1 MPIKWF
7 DPKPRGII
15 EDPERRQ
22 PWWQIFLKPFQE
34 ALESPVTSPYMQ
46 DFMKTLSLP
55 EQMLS
60 KPYAAAVTAPSRG
73 QYTFESAP
81 SEYLPGGQQFEAY
94 EKQEMPWGVKGAL
107 EELPLIPAYLVG
119 VGGVAKATE
128 SLTTQIM
135 QRVESGLAKI
145 AKKQIPTKI
154 ERAAM
159 QSFRTAATGQEVSE
173 EALLRE
179 AYGLV
184 RASITEQLPQRV
196 AQFGGEIS
204 KRALIKHLPNIVQK
218 ELGQLGYTID
228 DMAKMSLKDA
238 QQLAA
243 SRQTKTAVKIEN
255 VAKNPIKLPPGQ
267 QRKVAA
273 VEQAAEEAKLAAVL
287 PLEEQPA
294 IRKLVDFTYSL
305 KKARLETERL
315 YTEARKA
322 QAAQLRAI
330 AKAKEGGEA
339 YVPSLKAL
347 SGKLPKGEAEL
358 PTPFTA
364 KELKQFKD
372 VIYTTR
378 QLPPIEQDAF
388 IRTHLSHTLMEMI
401 EKRTIPGAKD
411 IEYLELV
418 FGKGL
423 GKAFRDL
430 RSLPLKIYDAFLEVM
445 NIPRAIKASW
455 DLSSLYRQGALVL
468 TDRPQQIPAAF
479 KAQVKAVFSDKWA
492 KQVHDA
498 THMTDWEGVMQRS
511 KLFRPDFWGEATRLS
526 TREEAFISRFLRAS
540 IPTGIKGV
548 RIPVAPG
555 VKRSERAYIVGLNK
569 VRTDYFIY
577 LSEQAQKMGV
587 KLTDA
592 EYNRIAG
599 AVNIMTG
606 RGEAAALNETLTA
619 LSGIFFSPR
628 FQLSRIMTPTLLWS
642 RSPVVRKMAARS
654 LMKFFGFWTAV
665 MGGIKLMNDPNVT
678 AEWWDYRSTDTGK
691 IRVGN
696 TRIAPLAGFDSWMRF
711 ASRLITGKIKTQTGR
726 VQDIDLGRLIWNYAR
741 SKFAPGLGMAIDWQ
755 AGTTYTGEKFE
766 DMSNFEQFEEY
777 LMPLAISATLEA
789 AEEEGFVP
797 GVALA
802 LPEFIGMGV
811 NTYDSSINLVQE
823 LRTERSSYLEA
834 KKKLDKMQ
842 LEGEDPEKIVKH
854 MEKHPELEYGEFI
867 GDALTAIG
875 KLERVRKVIK
885 EDQSLSDEQKDEYI
899 DGINQQIV
907 DVCLDVNEALE
918 QGRGSRPSPIPSAPT
933 KIRETRKLR

>member
-1 MPIKWF
+1 
-7 DPKPRGII
+7 
-15 EDPERRQ
+15 
-22 PWWQIFLKPFQE
+22 
-34 ALESPVTSPYMQ
+34 
-46 DFMKTLSLP
+46 
-55 EQMLS
+55 
-60 KPYAAAVTAPSRG
+60 
-73 QYTFESAP
+73 
-81 SEYLPGGQQFEAY
+81 
-94 EKQEMPWGVKGAL
+94 
-107 EELPLIPAYLVG
+107 IPAYLVG

-128 SLTTQIM
+128 GLTTQIM

-145 AKKQIPTKI
+145 AKKQIPTKV

-184 RASITEQLPQRV
+184 RASITQQMPQRV

-238 QQLAA
+238 RQLAT
-243 SRQTKTAVKIEN
+243 SKQTKTGVQIEN
-255 VAKNPIKLPPGQ
+255 VVMKPIKLPPGQ
-267 QRKVAA
+267 QKKVAA
-273 VEQAAEEAKLAAVL
+273 VEKIAEEATLAERQLTKEQQKFLVRFEKLARETGGAEKAQGIRMSPEAVSL
-287 PLEEQPA
+287 WKKDWKAYSRARGYTEKEIAQYQKYMRATEEGQKLGFSLDDLASYDLKKVAEQAKLTSKPFIYNIESKKPVIGESSPFKGQTITHKTYDVTTPSGQEALFATIRESEKVVEISAIKSSNPRATIEFLQEIQKVLAGRDLYITGLSDDSMRLLRGLENRGFIQVPQNLNRYAHNKIKIIAKEIVKPFGEPFSVPLEEQPA

-305 KKARLETERL
+305 KRARLETERL

-330 AKAKEGGEA
+330 AKAKAGGEA

-378 QLPPIEQDAF
+378 QLPPMEQDAF

-430 RSLPLKIYDAFLEVM
+430 RSVPLKIYDAFLEVM

-548 RIPVAPG
+548 RIPIAPG

-577 LSEQAQKMGV
+577 MCEQAQKMGV

-665 MGGIKLMNDPNVT
+665 FGGIKLMDDPNVT
-678 AEWWDYRSTDTGK
+678 ADWWDYRSTDTGK
-691 IRVGN
+691 IRIGN
-696 TRIAPLAGFDSWMRF
+696 TRIAPLAGYDSWMRF

-741 SKFAPGLGMAIDWQ
+741 SKFAPG
-755 AGTTYTGEKFE
+755 
-766 DMSNFEQFEEY
+766 
-777 LMPLAISATLEA
+777 
-789 AEEEGFVP
+789 
-797 GVALA
+797 
-802 LPEFIGMGV
+802 
-811 NTYDSSINLVQE
+811 
-823 LRTERSSYLEA
+823 
-834 KKKLDKMQ
+834 
-842 LEGEDPEKIVKH
+842 
-854 MEKHPELEYGEFI
+854 
-867 GDALTAIG
+867 
-875 KLERVRKVIK
+875 
-885 EDQSLSDEQKDEYI
+885 
-899 DGINQQIV
+899 
-907 DVCLDVNEALE
+907 
-918 QGRGSRPSPIPSAPT
+918 
-933 KIRETRKLR
+933 